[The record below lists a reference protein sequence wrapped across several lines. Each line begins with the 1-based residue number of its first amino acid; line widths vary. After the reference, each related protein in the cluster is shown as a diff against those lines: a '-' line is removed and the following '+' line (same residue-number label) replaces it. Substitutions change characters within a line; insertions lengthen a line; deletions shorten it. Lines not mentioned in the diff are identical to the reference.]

1 MTVLGGVTGI
11 ILSSLENNSTT
22 ISPESIQKPWRS
34 WRRDFKVYF
43 IRVLALVFVLEVS
56 LVQYNVC
63 RADSSELVVFILCII
78 LFIDICITTLSLPR

>member
-1 MTVLGGVTGI
+1 MTVLEGVTGI